1 VKIMGRK
8 ILGTILGESKL
19 EPIRADV
26 VRGRMAVIFAHR
38 QVISFPTG
46 DLSDPVRAGRAREKG
61 IPATIYKRPTT
72 LVLDL
77 SGKLLSP
84 SALTELVVTLG
95 QSIRGGLYGDAR
107 LVVATPDQAVR
118 KMSAYLAREYQFP
131 LFLASSL
138 ETVSEAM
145 PAGDL
150 TGADFETLEGLR
162 ASGSV
167 TTVSSLASAFGL
179 QPSAANNRLVNVERK
194 GYVLRVSRGRD
205 EGDLFVDPRVPF
217 MTSLTTSRGADSIPM
232 RQALQDAGISSDPYS
247 HPPREVEGDA
257 AKRLAEILR
266 RRGKIE

>member
-1 VKIMGRK
+1 M
-8 ILGTILGESKL
+8 
-19 EPIRADV
+19 
-26 VRGRMAVIFAHR
+26 
-38 QVISFPTG
+38 
-46 DLSDPVRAGRAREKG
+46 
-61 IPATIYKRPTT
+61 
-72 LVLDL
+72 
-77 SGKLLSP
+77 
-84 SALTELVVTLG
+84 
-95 QSIRGGLYGDAR
+95 
-107 LVVATPDQAVR
+107 VATPDQAVR

>member
-1 VKIMGRK
+1 MDSIVGEP
-8 ILGTILGESKL
+8 ILGSVRVHVG
-19 EPIRADV
+19 
-26 VRGRMAVIFAHR
+26 RGRMPVIFAHR

-46 DLSDPVRAGRAREKG
+46 DLSDPVRAERAREIG
-61 IPATIYKRPTT
+61 IPATVFKRPTT

-107 LVVATPDQAVR
+107 LVVATPDSAVL
-118 KMSAYLAREYQFP
+118 KICALLAREYQIP
-131 LFLASSL
+131 LFLATSPD
-138 ETVSEAM
+138 TVSEAM

-167 TTVSSLASAFGL
+167 TTVSSLAGAFGL
-179 QPSAANNRLVNVERK
+179 QPTAANNRLVNVERK
-194 GYVLRVSRGRD
+194 GFVLRVRRGRD

-217 MTSLTTSRGADSIPM
+217 MTSLTSLRSPDSIPM
-232 RQALQDAGISSDPYS
+232 RQALQDAGITSDPYS
-247 HPPREVEGDA
+247 HPQREVEGEA
-257 AKRLAEILR
+257 AERLAEILR
-266 RRGKIE
+266 RRGKIQ